1 MNETIERPA
10 REWRLKLVVF
20 VSGAV
25 LMGLEMTGSRV
36 LAIHFGS
43 SIYVWGAIIGIF
55 LAALSLGYYS
65 GGMLA
70 DKKPT
75 FYLLNL
81 LLLIAG
87 FWLMLIPFYAN
98 PVCRVVLQLNPGE
111 RLGPLL
117 STTVLFGGPS
127 VLLGMVSPYAVRLA
141 AREIERMGNVSGR
154 LYALSTFGSIA
165 GTLLTAFWLIPAVGV
180 RTLLQV
186 LGLCLVLLPLAVL
199 PRSNR
204 RKALALGAIVLAPLL
219 IFANSKSV
227 TPVQAQQTIVFE
239 GDSPYHYIKVV
250 DDKQRNARFL
260 QFNNYVEGAIDL
272 NPPYDTRVSYTN
284 AFHLAR
290 IFKRDLRNILIIGG
304 GGGIGARKFVTDDEQ
319 VTVDLVEIDQKVVDL
334 SSQYFYLQPGPR
346 LRIHVEDGRNFVR
359 RTTTKYDL
367 VVLDAFTIGGQIPFH
382 LTTQEFMREI
392 KQVLNPGGVLLANI
406 NGTLQGSRSRIL
418 RSEYKTAATVFENV
432 YLFPHLLEAERK
444 QGVSI
449 DPNRSRSVI
458 LVAQDGSARWTKD
471 SIEAIATELEASG
484 KVRTPTF
491 LQDARQFYID
501 KLLTDDVPL
510 LTDNYAPVD
519 TMVF

>member
-1 MNETIERPA
+1 MNEATENPG

-70 DKKPT
+70 DRKPT
-75 FYLLNL
+75 FYLLNI

-98 PVCRVVLQLNPGE
+98 AICRAVLQLNPGE

-117 STTVLFGGPS
+117 STMILFGGPS
-127 VLLGMVSPYAVRLA
+127 VLLGMVSPYSVRLA

-165 GTLLTAFWLIPAVGV
+165 GTLLTAFWLIPAIGV

-186 LGLCLVLLPLAVL
+186 LGLCLILLPLAVL
-199 PRSNR
+199 PRSYK
-204 RKALALGAIVLAPLL
+204 RKALALGSILLAPTL
-219 IFANSKSV
+219 IFLNSRSI
-227 TPVQAQQTIVFE
+227 TPAQPHQTILFE

-250 DDKQRNARFL
+250 DDKQRNTRFL

-272 NPPYDTRVSYTN
+272 TPPYETRVSYTN

-290 IFKRDLRNILIIGG
+290 VFKQDPQNILIIGG
-304 GGGIGARKFVTDDEQ
+304 GGGIGARKFVMDDER
-319 VTVDLVEIDQKVVDL
+319 VVVDLVEIDQKVVDL
-334 SSQYFYLQPGPR
+334 SARYFYLAPGPR

-359 RTTTKYDL
+359 RTTNRYD
-367 VVLDAFTIGGQIPFH
+367 VVILDAFTIGGQIPFH

-392 KQVLNPGGVLLANI
+392 KQVLAPGGVLLANI

-418 RSEYKTAATVFENV
+418 RSEYKTVATVFESV
-432 YLFPHLLEAERK
+432 YLFPHLYESERK
-444 QGVSI
+444 QGSSI
-449 DPNRSRSVI
+449 DPNRSRNII
-458 LVAQDGSARWTKD
+458 LIAVDGPERWSRE
-471 SIEAIATELEASG
+471 SIVAIAAVLENTG
-484 KVRTPTF
+484 RVHTTTF
-491 LQDARQFYID
+491 LEDAHQFYTGN
-501 KLLTDDVPL
+501 LLTNDVPL